1 MIIILCLFIFS
12 ICFQNKYIFI
22 KNKIPNIN
30 KIPIAFTPDKK
41 FILPTIVSI
50 TSLLK
55 NKNINTYY
63 IINIIFIQNFTN
75 DNLNLF
81 IQLGNKYDNWEL
93 NFIKIK
99 NTFKNF
105 PIDKNLPHST
115 YIRLI
120 FPSLF
125 KNYSKIIYLD
135 GDTIILKDLLSM
147 YNLNIDQYY
156 FLGQFHNG
164 AKDEKFL
171 KYSTHYIN
179 AGVLLINLLQQRK
192 DKAEEKLLK
201 WGEKNR
207 KFLTFKDQTIINY
220 CFIDKVGLL
229 PPEYGIL
236 SNPFNFYI
244 KRTKNFKLGNHN
256 RTEYEKAYK
265 NPIIVHFHGHRKPW
279 MGNSKKRYY
288 RNYWWEYAKLSGIY
302 NVILKRL
309 KKKYLF
315 GINKYNK
322 ENNYNLENYL
332 LYFGQIKLLLYFKNI
347 EYVNIENID
356 KYNGTKINVI
366 INKIIN
372 NKIPSKNIRPIF
384 ISFEINKNNYKNNVI
399 NYLKKN
405 EPIGCNNIFTYNYLI
420 KKNIKS
426 YYSGSYLTLLAY
438 KKINKKINKNFNNK
452 IFLDFKINNLL
463 FIYKELIEIFKNY
476 KNEEFI
482 FIKNKF
488 SDKLNEEEKFKITE
502 SLFYDFSLS
511 KLVVTS
517 NINVALICLGYKTPV
532 ILILNDDE
540 KNFDFYDKIFNIY
553 GFYNNKLI
561 KNLIF
566 DKNQNIINKHLD
578 IKILNNLE
586 NKFKHLIKK

>member
-1 MIIILCLFIFS
+1 MIIVLYLFIIS
-12 ICFQNKYIFI
+12 NCFQNKYIFI
-22 KNKIPNIN
+22 KNKITDIN
-30 KIPIAFTPDKK
+30 KIPIAFTPDKN

-75 DNLNLF
+75 HDLNLF
-81 IQLGNKYDNWEL
+81 IQLGNIYDNWEL

-105 PIDKNLPHST
+105 PTDKNLPHST

-147 YNLNIDQYY
+147 YNINIEQYY
-156 FLGQFHNG
+156 FVGQFHNG

-171 KYSTHYIN
+171 KYSKHYIN
-179 AGVLLINLLQQRK
+179 AGVLLINLLKQRQ
-192 DKAEEKLLK
+192 DEAEEKLLK
-201 WGEKNR
+201 WGEKN
-207 KFLTFKDQTIINY
+207 KKILTFKDQTIINY

-244 KRTKNFKLGNHN
+244 KRTKNFKLGKYN

-265 NPIIVHFHGHRKPW
+265 NPIIVHFHGPRKPW
-279 MGNSKKRYY
+279 MENSVKRYY
-288 RNYWWEYAKLSGIY
+288 RNYWWVYAKLSGIY
-302 NVILKRL
+302 DILLKRL
-309 KKKYLF
+309 KKQYLF
-315 GINKYNK
+315 GIIKYNN
-322 ENNYNLENYL
+322 ENNCNLENYL
-332 LYFGQIKLLLYFKNI
+332 LYFGQIKLLSYYKNI
-347 EYVNIENID
+347 RYEKIENID
-356 KYNGTKINVI
+356 NYNETKIKVI

-372 NKIPSKNIRPIF
+372 NKIPSNYIKPIF
-384 ISFEINKNNYKNNVI
+384 ISFEINKNNYKKNVI

-405 EPIGCNNIFTYNYLI
+405 EPIGCNNIFTYNYLK

-426 YYSGSYLTLLAY
+426 FYSGSYLTLLAY
-438 KKINKKINKNFNNK
+438 KKIKKKKKFNNK

-463 FIYKELIEIFKNY
+463 FIYNDLIEIFKNY

-488 SDKLNEEEKFKITE
+488 SDQLNEKEIFKITE
-502 SLFYDFSLS
+502 SLFNDFSFS

-517 NINVALICLGYKTPV
+517 NINIALICLGYKTPV
-532 ILILNDDE
+532 ILISNNDE
-540 KNFDFYDKIFNIY
+540 ENFDFYKKIFNIY

-561 KNLIF
+561 KNFIF
-566 DKNQNIINKHLD
+566 DKNHNIINKYLD

-586 NKFKHLIKK
+586 KTFKHLIKI

>member
-1 MIIILCLFIFS
+1 MIIILYLFIIS
-12 ICFQNKYIFI
+12 NCFQNKYIFI
-22 KNKIPNIN
+22 KNKITDIN

-75 DNLNLF
+75 HDLNLF
-81 IQLGNKYDNWEL
+81 IQLGNIYDNWEL

-99 NTFKNF
+99 NIFKNF
-105 PIDKNLPHST
+105 PTCKNLPHST

-120 FPSLF
+120 FSSLF

-147 YNLNIDQYY
+147 YNINIEQYY
-156 FLGQFHNG
+156 FVGQFHNG

-171 KYSTHYIN
+171 KYSKHYIN
-179 AGVLLINLLQQRK
+179 AGVLLINLLKQRQ
-192 DKAEEKLLK
+192 DEAEEKLLK
-201 WGEKNR
+201 WGEKNK

-244 KRTKNFKLGNHN
+244 KRTKNFKLGKYN

-265 NPIIVHFHGHRKPW
+265 NPIIVHFHGPRKPW
-279 MGNSKKRYY
+279 MENSKKRYY
-288 RNYWWEYAKLSGIY
+288 RNYWWVYAKLSGIY
-302 NVILKRL
+302 DILLKRL

-315 GINKYNK
+315 GIIKYNN

-332 LYFGQIKLLLYFKNI
+332 LYFGQIKLLLYYKNI
-347 EYVNIENID
+347 KYVKIENID
-356 KYNGTKINVI
+356 NYNETKIKVI

-372 NKIPSKNIRPIF
+372 NKIPSKYIRPIF
-384 ISFEINKNNYKNNVI
+384 ISFEINKNNYKKNVI

-405 EPIGCNNIFTYNYLI
+405 EPIGCNNIFTYNYLK

-426 YYSGSYLTLLAY
+426 FYSGSYLTLLAY
-438 KKINKKINKNFNNK
+438 KKIKKKKKKEFNNK

-463 FIYKELIEIFKNY
+463 FIYNDLIEIFKNY

-488 SDKLNEEEKFKITE
+488 SDKLNEKEIFKITE
-502 SLFYDFSLS
+502 SLFNDFSLS

-517 NINVALICLGYKTPV
+517 NINIALICLGYKTPV
-532 ILILNDDE
+532 ILISNNDE
-540 KNFDFYDKIFNIY
+540 ENFDFYKNIFNIY

-561 KNLIF
+561 KNFIF
-566 DKNQNIINKHLD
+566 DKNHNIINKYLD

-586 NKFKHLIKK
+586 KTFKYLIKI